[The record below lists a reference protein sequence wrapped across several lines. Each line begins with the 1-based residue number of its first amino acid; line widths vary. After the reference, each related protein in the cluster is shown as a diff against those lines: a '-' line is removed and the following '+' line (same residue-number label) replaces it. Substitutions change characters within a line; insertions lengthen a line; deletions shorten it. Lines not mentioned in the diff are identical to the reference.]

1 MAAGPPR
8 REPAGMP
15 YRYMIVGED
24 GLGTELLGGLAALL
38 SATLDEG
45 ERYRERA
52 WRTLRPAYRVVA
64 LGGDGAPVGQ
74 ASCFWVPCQP
84 AFRLLGL
91 GDVAVAHAHRR
102 RHVARTLCTLAA
114 AEAWRLHAGAILA
127 KTTLLRT
134 VLAGLEFARATDG
147 RFFWLQDGTREVHPD
162 WMAAVRAPLPASLR
176 LEEGDF

>member
-1 MAAGPPR
+1 MAASGRR
-8 REPAGMP
+8 REPAAMP
-15 YRYMIVGED
+15 YRYMTVSED
-24 GLGTELLGGLAALL
+24 GLGTDLLGGLAELL

-64 LGGDGAPVGQ
+64 LAGDGAAVGQ
-74 ASCFWVPCQP
+74 ASGFWVPCEP
-84 AFRLLGL
+84 TFALLGL
-91 GDVAVAHAHRR
+91 GDVAVAPAHRR
-102 RHVARTLCTLAA
+102 RQVARTLCTLAT

-147 RFFWLQDGTREVHPD
+147 RFFWVQDGARTVHPD
-162 WMAAVRAPLPASLR
+162 WMAVVRTPLPASLR

>member
-1 MAAGPPR
+1 
-8 REPAGMP
+8 MP

-64 LGGDGAPVGQ
+64 LGGAGAPVGQ

-91 GDVAVAHAHRR
+91 GDVAVAPPHRR
-102 RHVARTLCTLAA
+102 RQVARTLCTLAA

-134 VLAGLEFARATDG
+134 VLAGLEFARATMGASSGCRTG
-147 RFFWLQDGTREVHPD
+147 R
-162 WMAAVRAPLPASLR
+162 ARAPRLDGGGARAAAGEPA

>member
-1 MAAGPPR
+1 
-8 REPAGMP
+8 MP
-15 YRYMIVGED
+15 YRYMVVGEE
-24 GLGTELLGGLAALL
+24 GIGTELLGGLATLL

-52 WRTLRPAYRVVA
+52 WRTLRPAFRVVA
-64 LGGDGAPVGQ
+64 LAGDGAPVGQ

-84 AFRLLGL
+84 ACRLLGL
-91 GDVAVAHAHRR
+91 GDVAVAPAHRR
-102 RHVARTLCTLAA
+102 RQVARTVCALAT

-134 VLAGLEFARATDG
+134 VLAALEFTTATDG
-147 RFFWLQDGTREVHPD
+147 RFYWLDDGGRAVHPD
-162 WMAAVRAPLPASLR
+162 WMAAVHAPLPARVR

>member
-1 MAAGPPR
+1 MAVSAR
-8 REPAGMP
+8 RRQPAAMP

-24 GLGTELLGGLAALL
+24 GLGTELLGGLAGLL

-52 WRTLRPAYRVVA
+52 WRTLRPAYRTVA
-64 LGGDGAPVGQ
+64 LAGDGAPVGQ
-74 ASCFWVPCQP
+74 ASCFWVPCRP

-91 GDVAVAHAHRR
+91 GDVAVAPAHRR
-102 RHVARTLCTLAA
+102 RQVARTLCSLAA

-134 VLAGLEFARATDG
+134 VLADLDFARATDG
-147 RFFWLQDGTREVHPD
+147 RFFWMRDGERAVHPD
-162 WMAAVRAPLPASLR
+162 WMAAVRTPLPASLR

>member
-1 MAAGPPR
+1 MAVSAR
-8 REPAGMP
+8 RRQPAAMP

-24 GLGTELLGGLAALL
+24 GLGTELLGGLAELL
-38 SATLDEG
+38 SANLDEG

-52 WRTLRPAYRVVA
+52 WRTLRPTYRIVA
-64 LGGDGAPVGQ
+64 LSRDDAPVGQ

-91 GDVAVAHAHRR
+91 GDVAVAPAHRR
-102 RHVARTLCTLAA
+102 RQVARTLCSLAA

-127 KTTLLRT
+127 KTTLLRA
-134 VLAGLEFARATDG
+134 VLADLQFARATDG
-147 RFFWLQDGTREVHPD
+147 RFFWLQDGERTVHPD
-162 WMAAVRAPLPASLR
+162 WMAAVRTRLPASLR

>member
-1 MAAGPPR
+1 MAARARR
-8 REPAGMP
+8 RERAVMP
-15 YRYMIVGED
+15 YRYMIVGEE

-52 WRTLRPAYRVVA
+52 WRTLRPAFRVVA

-74 ASCFWVPCQP
+74 ASCFWVRCQP
-84 AFRLLGL
+84 AVALLGL
-91 GDVAVAHAHRR
+91 GDVAVAPAHRR
-102 RHVARTLCTLAA
+102 RQVARTVCTLAT
-114 AEAWRLHAGAILA
+114 AEAWRVHAAAILA
-127 KTTLLRT
+127 KTKLLRA

-147 RFFWLQDGTREVHPD
+147 RFFWVHDGARAVDPD
-162 WMAAVRAPLPASLR
+162 WMAAVRAPLPASIQ